1 MKTPQRTE
9 GCKFTSASNQSCN
22 NNCAFISNHSSRFP
36 NQTNII
42 SQFQTS
48 VLFRSLK
55 LLQTYTKELKLNLQ
69 TVLNEVQSQELGL
82 TTLVSPSQ
90 LSTFY
95 DFTIWDF
102 GPFEVYGKLPSHW
115 LELSFSDVINLSWM
129 GNRLK
134 IYFLDDL
141 IWVRK
146 ATVILCYPWCSIH
159 SSVFLMLHEFSV
171 QAGLWSFIGEF
182 LIWASQKKTLRKQLS
197 EDWWLFPV
205 CRP

>member
-1 MKTPQRTE
+1 MILKITKSRLCCSARDARKTLPLSCVSHCASEGFRDSLSPWKHLKEQK

-22 NNCAFISNHSSRFP
+22 NNFAFLSNHSSRFP

-48 VLFRSLK
+48 VPFRSLK
-55 LLQTYTKELKLNLQ
+55 LLQTYTKELKWNLQ

-82 TTLVSPSQ
+82 MTLMSPSQ

-95 DFTIWDF
+95 DFTIWHF

-115 LELSFSDVINLSWM
+115 VELSFSDVINLSWM

-134 IYFLDDL
+134 YIF
-141 IWVRK
+141 
-146 ATVILCYPWCSIH
+146 
-159 SSVFLMLHEFSV
+159 
-171 QAGLWSFIGEF
+171 
-182 LIWASQKKTLRKQLS
+182 
-197 EDWWLFPV
+197 
-205 CRP
+205 